1 MRRAAILWALALGGC
16 SAFDAH
22 SFDRSAGWRAA
33 QVVSVGKMGEL
44 AATADRDCGAD
55 GADRGAAAPY
65 AVVRYRNGGVHTRS
79 IGTGHWPAGASLKVG
94 DAVEV
99 NVLDCA
105 APLALAAPANQRGSN
120 SGTPSR

>member
-1 MRRAAILWALALGGC
+1 MLGGC

-33 QVVSVGKMGEL
+33 EVVSVGRAGDL
-44 AATADRDCGAD
+44 AATADRDCGSD
-55 GADRGAAAPY
+55 GGAAAPY
-65 AVVRYRNGGVHTRS
+65 AVVRYRNGGVHSRS
-79 IGTGHWPAGASLKVG
+79 VGTGRWPAGARLKVG

-105 APLALAAPANQRGSN
+105 APLALPGQSGSN

>member
-1 MRRAAILWALALGGC
+1 MRAVLLWALMLGGC

-33 QVVSVGKMGEL
+33 QVVSVGRTSDL

-55 GADRGAAAPY
+55 GGAATPY
-65 AVVRYRNGGVHTRS
+65 AVVRYRYGGVHTRS
-79 IGTGHWPAGASLKVG
+79 VGTGRWPQGAELKVG

-99 NVLDCA
+99 NILDCA
-105 APLALAAPANQRGSN
+105 APLALLAPVGQSGSS

>member
-1 MRRAAILWALALGGC
+1 MRSALLCALMLGGC

-33 QVVSVGKMGEL
+33 EVVSVGRAGEL
-44 AATADRDCGAD
+44 AATVDRDCGSD
-55 GADRGAAAPY
+55 GGAAVPY
-65 AVVRYRNGGVHTRS
+65 AVVRYRNGGVHSRS
-79 IGTGHWPAGASLKVG
+79 LGTGRWPAGARLNVG

-105 APLALAAPANQRGSN
+105 LPLALPGQSGSS

>member
-1 MRRAAILWALALGGC
+1 MRSALLCALMLGGC

-33 QVVSVGKMGEL
+33 QVVSIGKMGEL

-55 GADRGAAAPY
+55 GGAAAPY

-79 IGTGHWPAGASLKVG
+79 VGTGRWPAAAELKVG

-99 NVLDCA
+99 NILDCA
-105 APLALAAPANQRGSN
+105 APLALAAPAGQSGSS

>member
-1 MRRAAILWALALGGC
+1 MRLFLLGVLTLGGC

-22 SFDRSAGWRAA
+22 SFDRSAGWRAGE
-33 QVVSVGKMGEL
+33 VVSVGRAGEL
-44 AATADRDCGAD
+44 ASGADRDCGSD
-55 GADRGAAAPY
+55 GGAAAPY
-65 AVVRYRNGGVHTRS
+65 AIVRYRSAGVHSRS
-79 IGTGHWPAGASLKVG
+79 LGTGRWPAGVQLKAG

-105 APLALAAPANQRGSN
+105 LHLALPGQSGSS

>member
-1 MRRAAILWALALGGC
+1 MRLFLLGALMLGGC

-33 QVVSVGKMGEL
+33 EVVSVGRAGEL
-44 AATADRDCGAD
+44 AATADRDCGSD
-55 GADRGAAAPY
+55 GGAAAPY
-65 AVVRYRNGGVHTRS
+65 AVVRYRNGGVHSRS
-79 IGTGHWPAGASLKVG
+79 VGTGRWPAGALLKVG

-105 APLALAAPANQRGSN
+105 APLALPGQSGSS